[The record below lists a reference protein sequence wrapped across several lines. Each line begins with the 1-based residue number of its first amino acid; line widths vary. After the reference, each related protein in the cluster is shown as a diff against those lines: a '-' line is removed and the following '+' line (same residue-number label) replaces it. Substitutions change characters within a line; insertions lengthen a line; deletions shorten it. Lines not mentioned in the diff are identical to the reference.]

1 MSLWVLKA
9 GKGWYLPTYS
19 CSYFPLLQWA
29 LTTDCSSFRAC
40 PSALGRDPSWA
51 ALGHLYA
58 SVVCPWAAGITCST
72 AVFSAL
78 LKYIFTEVPLA
89 WLVVGSDLSCGE
101 VVVERTGIGW
111 NHWNV
116 LILALELSPQRL
128 SCRSSCQT
136 SPRTPNRKI
145 INFCCFLLTASR
157 FLGAAYS
164 FFKGFKYTKLLSL
177 IQILFV
183 EPGKK
188 FYCCCTEI
196 RNNHSWF

>member
-1 MSLWVLKA
+1 MSAEGREGLV
-9 GKGWYLPTYS
+9 PTYLLLLILPPAS
-19 CSYFPLLQWA
+19 VSAHHRLQFLQGTPACSR
-29 LTTDCSSFRAC
+29 SGSFVGC
-40 PSALGRDPSWA
+40 
-51 ALGHLYA
+51 LGHLYA

-89 WLVVGSDLSCGE
+89 WLVVGSDLSCGG
-101 VVVERTGIGW
+101 VVVERTGNGW

-116 LILALELSPQRL
+116 LILALQLSPQRL

-196 RNNHSWF
+196 RNNHS